1 MVFRSICL
9 SSCVK
14 REGEEEEEQEEQ
26 EGKCSSSL
34 KNSSLSFFASV
45 CKHQN
50 FTSDDDDVSN
60 RSTQTFQAS
69 GESTNCSN
77 CCKAR
82 VLSSFVLLLL
92 LMLLNE
98 NKTARSKSSAIALL
112 SRTTPTMGDDAADY
126 SGSGVRFILLCCYTA
141 RACASSNTHVIA

>member
-14 REGEEEEEQEEQ
+14 GEEQEEQ

-45 CKHQN
+45 CKHQ
-50 FTSDDDDVSN
+50 TSP
-60 RSTQTFQAS
+60 RTMTTFQTVPRRLSKRPA
-69 GESTNCSN
+69 STNCSN

-82 VLSSFVLLLL
+82 VLSLFVLLLL

-126 SGSGVRFILLCCYTA
+126 FGSGVRFILLCCYTA
-141 RACASSNTHVIA
+141 RACASSNTHVIVIVC